1 MLNRDVEN
9 RKGKTLGKK
18 LIVHQRDLKL
28 NKCKIYAKKTKIYVN
43 GIEQEVKDRGIEGKT
58 S

>member
-1 MLNRDVEN
+1 MEK

-18 LIVHQRDLKL
+18 LIVHHRDLKL
-28 NKCKIYAKKTKIYVN
+28 NKCKIYVN
-43 GIEQEVKDRGIEGKT
+43 GVEQEVKDRGIEGKT